1 MLLEIYP
8 QKGVDPK
15 ITKYMLETSI
25 GGYRNK
31 VW

>member
-15 ITKYMLETSI
+15 ITKYMLETGI
-25 GGYRNK
+25 TGYENK
-31 VW
+31 I